1 MRLSLIVSSL
11 VLVAAAGDSGGSSHA
26 QQPPA
31 PPAAARGTR
40 LEQVSWQVAEQ
51 QLKPETVVVVP
62 LGAGASEH
70 GPHLPLGTDQRLA
83 EYVATRIVQD
93 LNVVVA
99 PTLAYHHVP
108 GFTEYAGSTSLPL
121 NTARDLTADV
131 VRSLAHYGP
140 RRFYVVTTSAAPL
153 PALSAAAQALLR
165 EGILL
170 RYTDPRARLEPIAR
184 QLRRQPIGGH
194 ADEIETS
201 MMLFVEPSAV
211 DMPRATREFG
221 NETVPLTLTRRDG
234 GRGTFSASGVWG
246 DATAATRDKGAAF
259 MNTLLGAVR
268 ADIEDLRRT
277 TPPPATGSAPVS
289 APPQPAT
296 RRPGARADECL
307 PGDDRAIRGIGP
319 AFSSAWLNL
328 DALRIGSF
336 WSPEGDMIHPDGTI
350 EPSAQ
355 TIRENRAALF
365 ARPEYAGSRHGLTIG
380 QIRCLSSDIA
390 IADARWDLRGVTD
403 ARGTALP
410 PVDGLCT
417 LVLKRRDGGWSIEA
431 YRYSLKQ
438 PQRTQPTLLNR
449 PGFIDR

>member
-1 MRLSLIVSSL
+1 
-11 VLVAAAGDSGGSSHA
+11 
-26 QQPPA
+26 
-31 PPAAARGTR
+31 
-40 LEQVSWQVAEQ
+40 
-51 QLKPETVVVVP
+51 
-62 LGAGASEH
+62 
-70 GPHLPLGTDQRLA
+70 
-83 EYVATRIVQD
+83 
-93 LNVVVA
+93 
-99 PTLAYHHVP
+99 
-108 GFTEYAGSTSLPL
+108 
-121 NTARDLTADV
+121 
-131 VRSLAHYGP
+131 
-140 RRFYVVTTSAAPL
+140 
-153 PALSAAAQALLR
+153 
-165 EGILL
+165 
-170 RYTDPRARLEPIAR
+170 
-184 QLRRQPIGGH
+184 
-194 ADEIETS
+194 
-201 MMLFVEPSAV
+201 ML
-211 DMPRATREFG
+211 ATRE
-221 NETVPLTLTRRDG
+221 
-234 GRGTFSASGVWG
+234 
-246 DATAATRDKGAAF
+246 KGAAF
-259 MNTLLGAVR
+259 MNTLLRAVR

-277 TPPPATGSAPVS
+277 TPPPATGSAAVP
-289 APPQPAT
+289 APSPQPAT

-355 TIRENRAALF
+355 TITENRAALF
-365 ARPEYAGSRHGLTIG
+365 ARQEYAGSRHALTIG

-403 ARGTALP
+403 GRGATLP